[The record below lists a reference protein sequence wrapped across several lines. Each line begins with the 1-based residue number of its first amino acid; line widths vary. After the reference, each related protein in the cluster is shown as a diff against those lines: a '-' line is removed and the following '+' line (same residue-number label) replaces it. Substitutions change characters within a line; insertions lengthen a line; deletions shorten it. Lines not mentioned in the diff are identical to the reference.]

1 MQTLI
6 LANKRQQNLQLPSI
20 QTQFLHPGVFF
31 VLAAVCARLIQLCG
45 PLTCSLSEDPLRSET
60 GCFSRPSS
68 TTPSQT
74 GSTFSTASPEMSG
87 DHIRVYSF
95 SRIRCSIEVGVR
107 AEAYQ
112 DQGTNRHI
120 NSAFMIFEVLD
131 DHGKPCTLPGLRP
144 EPLVSWPR
152 RPDP

>member
-6 LANKRQQNLQLPSI
+6 LENKWQKRFHLPSI
-20 QTQFLHPGVFF
+20 QTQFLHPDVFF
-31 VLAAVCARLIQLCG
+31 VFAAACARLIQLCG
-45 PLTCSLSEDPLRSET
+45 PLTCLLSEDLLRSET

-74 GSTFSTASPEMSG
+74 GSTFSTASPEVSG
-87 DHIRVYSF
+87 DQIRVYSF
-95 SRIRCSIEVGVR
+95 SPVRCSIEVGVR

-144 EPLVSWPR
+144 EPLVSWR
-152 RPDP
+152 RHPDA